1 VAGDATAFGA
11 LFAPDAIMVDVEHR
25 TADGREARPLRGRGE
40 IEATAR
46 RWFAETPEFAF
57 EVLEVL
63 SDRTRAAAR
72 WRYAVPVAGGAEPLA
87 VEGVT
92 WLRCGGGR
100 IEHALVLF
108 DSHALVLAGADG
120 G

>member
-1 VAGDATAFGA
+1 MGGDAAAFGA

-25 TADGREARPLRGRGE
+25 TADGREARPLRGRDE

-46 RWFAETPEFAF
+46 RWLAETPEFTF

-63 SDRTRAAAR
+63 GDTTRAAAR
-72 WRYAVPVAGGAEPLA
+72 WRYAVPVGGGAPFA

-92 WLRCGGGR
+92 WLRCAGGH